1 MKKGFIAL
9 LSMLLVLVCL
19 GMRPATAHAED
30 DYEYLLYGFQ
40 VVLDGSFEVR
50 VYVNLSEELAT
61 DNNLEMQFKVGD
73 RMLQSKKVGEYSRT
87 VYFTC
92 NLGSS
97 ELTETISADL
107 YYDGS
112 KHHVLDYSVY
122 DYLLK
127 LLEQNKNQSDYSK
140 LENLVN
146 HLLNY
151 AAYSQIYFD
160 KNTTQLANAH
170 LSGNPVEDLSDS
182 QVKGAI
188 TPIHNDSF
196 ENDVLRY
203 VGCSL
208 ICETDTSL
216 RMYFV
221 KKTDAGLQSILK
233 DYPVKLDERLAAE
246 GEIEELGSVIAV
258 TFRQIPANL
267 IDGIHTVTIG
277 SGAQKLEV
285 SGSVLD
291 YIRQSMDSGNEK
303 LRNLSKALY
312 LYHEMAKE
320 YAATR
325 TGNEFFV
332 KDGIIY
338 RSYKDGLAVVGIE
351 TPCAYVVI
359 PEVIG
364 GKYVIRIDD
373 YAFQN
378 DTSLTTIE
386 LPDSIVSIGKGA
398 FKNCSNLIAM
408 N

>member
-1 MKKGFIAL
+1 MKKSFIAL
-9 LSMLLVLVCL
+9 LSMLLVLACL
-19 GMRPATAHAED
+19 GMAPATAHAEND
-30 DYEYLLYGFQ
+30 SEYSLYGFQ
-40 VVLDGSFEVR
+40 VVLDGSFDVR
-50 VYVNLSEELAT
+50 IYVNLSEELAT
-61 DNNLEMQFKVGD
+61 DSNLEMQFKVGN
-73 RMLQSKKVGEYSRT
+73 RVLRSKKEGEYGKT
-87 VYFTC
+87 AYFTC
-92 NLGSS
+92 RLGSS

-107 YYDGS
+107 YYGGS

-127 LLEQNKNQSDYSK
+127 LLEQNKNQSDYDR

-160 KNTTQLANAH
+160 KNTAQLANAH
-170 LSGNPVEDLSDS
+170 LNEDPVKALSDS
-182 QVKGAI
+182 QVKIAI
-188 TPIHNDSF
+188 TPAQNNSF
-196 ENDVLRY
+196 ENDILRY

-233 DYPVKLDERLAAE
+233 NYPIKLDGRLAAE
-246 GEIEELGSVIAV
+246 GEVEELGNVITV

-267 IDGIHTVTIG
+267 LDEIHTVTIG
-277 SGAQKLEV
+277 SGTQKLEM
-285 SGSVLD
+285 SGSILE
-291 YIRQSMDSGNEK
+291 YIRQSMDSGNAK
-303 LRNLSKALY
+303 LKNLSKALY
-312 LYHEMAKE
+312 LYHKTAKE
-320 YAATR
+320 YAASR
-325 TGNEFFV
+325 TDNEFFV
-332 KDGIIY
+332 KDSIIY
-338 RSYKDGLAVVGIE
+338 RSYEDGLAVVGIE

-359 PEVIG
+359 PEMVG
-364 GKYVIRIDD
+364 DKYVIRIDD

-378 DTSLTTIE
+378 DTILTTIE

-398 FKNCSNLIAM
+398 FKNCSKLITM